1 MRPKRGI
8 AGASATC
15 RSRLAVASSRLAD
28 RFGNFGAVTIPASPF
43 DSGAFSG
50 YDTLVSGRGVREIVL
65 AVDDVPRNLDVIEA
79 ALAREDWEL
88 RCATNGPDALRM
100 VDDAVPDVILLD
112 VMMPGMDGI
121 EVCRQL
127 KSKSHTRT
135 IPVVLVTAL
144 DSPED
149 RVRGLDAGAD
159 DFVTK
164 PFHPSEL
171 RARIRA
177 HLRVRALQRSLQAR
191 ESLLRTLF
199 ARYVSDDVAQALLRD
214 PQLAGLGVKRSR
226 LTVLFADL
234 RGFTSVSESS
244 PPEEV
249 VQILNQ
255 TFLALTE
262 ALFRH
267 GGTFDKF
274 IGDCLMA
281 FFGAPLASSDDT
293 VRCVRAA
300 VDMQAAFGEVLRGWA
315 DTPFAGL
322 GLGIGI
328 HVGDAVVGNVG
339 TERLMDY
346 TAIGDSVNLAAR
358 LEEIAARG
366 ETLISGDAAKELGDT
381 FELTDLGVRV
391 VKGRA
396 QGVQVFR
403 VGVAK

>member
-1 MRPKRGI
+1 MSLPQ
-8 AGASATC
+8 
-15 RSRLAVASSRLAD
+15 
-28 RFGNFGAVTIPASPF
+28 SPF
-43 DSGAFSG
+43 ESGLHGAIQD
-50 YDTLVSGRGVREIVL
+50 DTDPGAREIVL
-65 AVDDVPRNLDVIEA
+65 AVDDTPRNLDVIEA
-79 ALAREDWEL
+79 ALAREPWDL
-88 RCATNGPDALRM
+88 QCATSGPEALRL
-100 VDDAVPDVILLD
+100 VEALGPDVILLD

-127 KSKSHTRT
+127 KGSPRTRM

-171 RARIRA
+171 RARVRA
-177 HLRVRALQRSLQAR
+177 HLRVRALQRRLQAR
-191 ESLLRTLF
+191 ESILRSLF
-199 ARYVSDDVAQALLRD
+199 TRYVSDDVAKALLRD
-214 PQLAGLGVKRSR
+214 PNLAGLGVARTR

-234 RGFTSVSESS
+234 RGFTAVSETA

-262 ALFRH
+262 ALFAH

-281 FFGAPLASSDDT
+281 FFGAPIARTDDT
-293 VRCVRAA
+293 IRCVRAA
-300 VDMQAAFGEVLRGWA
+300 LDMQAAFSEVLRGWA
-315 DTPFAGL
+315 DTRYADL

-328 HVGDAVVGNVG
+328 NLGDAVVGNVG

-346 TAIGDSVNLAAR
+346 TAIGDAVNLAAR
-358 LEEIAARG
+358 LEEVAGRG
-366 ETLISGDAAKELGDT
+366 EVLVSEAVAQAVQGA
-381 FELTDLGVRV
+381 FELEDRGIQA

-396 QGVQVFR
+396 QGVRVFR
-403 VGVAK
+403 VLRSLEQAG

>member
-1 MRPKRGI
+1 MRQ
-8 AGASATC
+8 T
-15 RSRLAVASSRLAD
+15 L
-28 RFGNFGAVTIPASPF
+28 SPF
-43 DSGAFSG
+43 ESGLHAAQQGSA
-50 YDTLVSGRGVREIVL
+50 DPGVREVVL
-65 AVDDVPRNLDVIEA
+65 AVDDTPRNLDVIEA
-79 ALAREDWEL
+79 VLAREPWDL
-88 RCATNGPDALRM
+88 QCVTNGPDALR
-100 VDDAVPDVILLD
+100 VVEALSPDVILLD

-127 KSKSHTRT
+127 KGNPRTRM

-177 HLRVRALQRSLQAR
+177 HLRVRALQRRLQAR
-191 ESLLRTLF
+191 EAILRTLF
-199 ARYVSDDVAQALLRD
+199 ARYVSDDVAKAILRD
-214 PQLAGLGVKRSR
+214 PSLAGLGVARSR
-226 LTVLFADL
+226 LAVLFADL
-234 RGFTSVSESS
+234 RGFTAVSESA

-262 ALFRH
+262 ALFAH

-281 FFGAPLASSDDT
+281 FFGAPIVGEDDA

-300 VDMQAAFGEVLRGWA
+300 LDMQAAFSEVLRGWA
-315 DTPFAGL
+315 DTRYADL

-328 HVGDAVVGNVG
+328 NVGDAVVGNVG

-346 TAIGDSVNLAAR
+346 TAIGDTVNLAAR
-358 LEEIAARG
+358 LEETAGRS
-366 ETLISGDAAKELGDT
+366 ETLVSEAVADAVRHAFDLE
-381 FELTDLGVRV
+381 DLGVRA

-396 QGVQVFR
+396 QGVRVFR
-403 VGVAK
+403 VLRATAPVA